1 MKGYEGYIITIV
13 CLFAIWYHY
22 KYVFLPHNKIKNDL
36 KKAALPKDNADAQD
50 EDYCLIA
57 SSINHCNTYKQ
68 FEDCIKAI
76 KVFQGKYGKTF
87 TGQQDV
93 SSLIDQYEARE
104 QKILNVVI
112 Q

>member
-1 MKGYEGYIITIV
+1 MQGITLTIISAGLLV
-13 CLFAIWYHY
+13 YYYFF
-22 KYVFLPHNKIKNDL
+22 VFMPSQTLKNEL
-36 KKAALPKDNADAQD
+36 KTAKQPKDNADAQD

-57 SSINHCNTYKQ
+57 SSINHCKTYKQ

-76 KVFQGKYGKTF
+76 KIFQDKYGKTF

-93 SSLIDQYEARE
+93 SSLIDQYETRE
-104 QKILNVVI
+104 QKILNMVL